1 MQVAVDALIVE
12 DLLMLPKPDVLDILL
27 AQQGYLKYQELGL
40 DSVFV
45 RRGHPAAM
53 DRRPIWYP
61 PGFWEELEKKKKF
74 VRTELC
80 GYLKPYWGTPTKG

>member
-1 MQVAVDALIVE
+1 MIVE
-12 DLLMLPKPDVLDILL
+12 DLLMLPKPDVLDILM

-45 RRGHPAAM
+45 KRGHPAAI
-53 DRRPIWYP
+53 DTRPLWYP
-61 PGFWEELEKKKKF
+61 PGFWKEVEKKKEF

-80 GYLKPYWGTPTKG
+80 GFLKGHWQARGQG

>member
-1 MQVAVDALIVE
+1 M
-12 DLLMLPKPDVLDILL
+12 
-27 AQQGYLKYQELGL
+27 QELAL

-61 PGFWEELEKKKKF
+61 PGFWEEVEKKKKF
-74 VRTELC
+74 VRKELC
-80 GYLKPYWGTPTKG
+80 GYLKPYWGASGQG

>member
-1 MQVAVDALIVE
+1 M
-12 DLLMLPKPDVLDILL
+12 
-27 AQQGYLKYQELGL
+27 QELAL

-61 PGFWEELEKKKKF
+61 PGFWEEVEKKKKS

-80 GYLKPYWGTPTKG
+80 GFLGSQWGAL